1 MRILVAGGGSGGH
14 ISPIIAIT
22 AKLKEKHPKVKIF
35 FAGTKGG
42 IEEKLIPQTGIRFYY
57 LRCGKFSRY
66 HKSLIVNLLN
76 PATLF
81 GNIKGFGNFL
91 LGVKDALKILK
102 ETNPDIVFLK
112 GGFVSLPL
120 GIGCVLKGYPYFL
133 HESDA
138 VMGLANK
145 ILAKRAVTV
154 FVSFP
159 EKNYPEVSPEK
170 IIYSGNPI
178 RADIIAGDREEGRK
192 IFNFKKSTPT
202 IMVIGGSQ
210 GAHAINDLIIEELD
224 HYLEKYQLLHV
235 TGDYDFDFVEYKK
248 KQLPKELA
256 ENYRVYNFLTTNIN
270 DAYAVS
276 DLVITR
282 AGNNILT
289 ELAALSKPAIVIP
302 LNSSANNHQRANA
315 TIFSREG
322 AAYLMI
328 QDKITAKDLFRQA
341 ELILGNE
348 EERNFLAKKIN
359 QFYKPDAVEIIVSKI
374 EEAYQQLTLEE
385 KDGKKSENKAD

>member
-1 MRILVAGGGSGGH
+1 MVAGGGSGGH
-14 ISPIIAIT
+14 ISPIIAIA
-22 AKLKEKHPKVKIF
+22 AKLKEADPKVKIF
-35 FAGTKGG
+35 FAGTRGG
-42 IEEKLIPQTGIRFYY
+42 IEEKLIPQTGIRFYH

-66 HKSLIVNLLN
+66 HKSLLFNLLD
-76 PATLF
+76 PATLL
-81 GNIKGFGNFL
+81 GNIKGLGSFL
-91 LGVKDALKILK
+91 LGVKDALGILR
-102 ETNPDIVFLK
+102 ETKPDLVFLK

-120 GIGCVLKGYPYFL
+120 GVGCVLRGYPYFL

-138 VMGLANK
+138 VMGLANR
-145 ILAKRAVTV
+145 ILAKRAKIV

-159 EKNYPEVSPEK
+159 EKNYPEVPSGK

-178 RADIIAGDREEGRK
+178 RADIVAGDREEARK
-192 IFNFKKSTPT
+192 IFGLRKNIPT
-202 IMVIGGSQ
+202 IMIIGGSQ

-248 KQLPKELA
+248 KQLPEELA
-256 ENYRVYNFLTTNIN
+256 QNYQVYNFLTTNIK
-270 DAYAVS
+270 DAYAIS

-302 LNSSANNHQRANA
+302 LDSSANNHQRVNA
-315 TIFSREG
+315 TIFSRAG
-322 AAYLMI
+322 AACLML
-328 QDKITAKDLFRQA
+328 QDKITAKDLLRQV
-341 ELILGNE
+341 ELILTSE

-359 QFYKPDAVEIIVSKI
+359 QFYKPDAVEVIVSKI
-374 EEAYQQLTLEE
+374 IETYQQQLILEDN
-385 KDGKKSENKAD
+385 DGKKPENQED